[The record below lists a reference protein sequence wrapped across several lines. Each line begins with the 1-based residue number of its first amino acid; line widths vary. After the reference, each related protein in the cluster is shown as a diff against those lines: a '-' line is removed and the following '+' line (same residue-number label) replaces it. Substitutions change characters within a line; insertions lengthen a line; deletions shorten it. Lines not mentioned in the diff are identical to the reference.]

1 MKIGLVQDNILWENK
16 QFNLNSSKE
25 YFKRAKNINIDLL
38 LFPELSFTGFTMN
51 TKRFQE
57 SDSYTIHYIS
67 SLCKNYNINVGIGY
81 IEQSDL
87 EDKGKNK
94 YAIISSSGEVLCN
107 YTKIHPFSHADEDK
121 FFISGSEIVSCNI
134 NNITISPFIC
144 YDLRFPE
151 IFQIASKT
159 SNLIIV
165 AANWP
170 RSRAA
175 QWITLLKARAIENQ
189 CYIAGVNRIGIGN
202 NISYSGNS
210 MIINPLGEVVA
221 YGEDGVD
228 DIIVGEIDEKLVEDI
243 RNKFKFKQDRKEELY
258 YNLSKNKIT
267 SWIFP
272 FSKL

>member
-57 SDSYTIHYIS
+57 SDSYTIHYMAN
-67 SLCKNYNINVGIGY
+67 LCKTYGINAGIGY
-81 IEQSDL
+81 IQQCGNTE
-87 EDKGKNK
+87 KAKNN
-94 YAIISSSGEVLCN
+94 YVIISKSGDILCT
-107 YTKIHPFSHADEDK
+107 YTKIHPFSFSTEDK
-121 FFISGSEIVSCNI
+121 YYTSGNEIVSCNI

-159 SNLIIV
+159 ASLITV

-170 RSRAA
+170 RARAT
-175 QWITLLKARAIENQ
+175 QWISLLKARAIENQ
-189 CYIAGVNRIGIGN
+189 CYIAGVNRVGIGN

-210 MIINPLGEVVA
+210 MIINPLGEVIA

-228 DIIVGEIDEKLVEDI
+228 DIIVGEVSQEVVNEI
-243 RNKFKFKQDRKEELY
+243 RNKFRFKQDRKENLY
-258 YNLSKNKIT
+258 YQLNNMKIN
-267 SWIFP
+267 S
-272 FSKL
+272 

>member
-25 YFKRAKNINIDLL
+25 YFIRAKNINVDLL

-57 SDSYTIHYIS
+57 SDSYTIHYMTN
-67 SLCKNYNINVGIGY
+67 LCKTYGINAGIGY
-81 IEQSDL
+81 IQQCDNTE
-87 EDKGKNK
+87 KAKNN
-94 YAIISSSGEVLCN
+94 YVIISKSGDILCT
-107 YTKIHPFSHADEDK
+107 YTKIHPFSFSTEDK
-121 FFISGSEIVSCNI
+121 YYTSGNEIVSCNI

-159 SNLIIV
+159 ASLITV

-170 RSRAA
+170 RARAT
-175 QWITLLKARAIENQ
+175 QWISLLKARAIENQ
-189 CYIAGVNRIGIGN
+189 CYIAGVNRVGIGN

-210 MIINPLGEVVA
+210 MIINPLGEVIA

-228 DIIVGEIDEKLVEDI
+228 DIIVGEVSEEVVNDI

-258 YNLSKNKIT
+258 YELNNMKIN
-267 SWIFP
+267 S
-272 FSKL
+272 